1 MFLFS
6 WVNRIFTY
14 LDRYYNKGKGMRSL
28 AQNAI
33 NIYKSYFFNPLE
45 NYIYKKVNNL
55 IEEDRKGNSE
65 LSLK

>member
-14 LDRYYNKGKGMRSL
+14 LDRYYNKAKGMRTL